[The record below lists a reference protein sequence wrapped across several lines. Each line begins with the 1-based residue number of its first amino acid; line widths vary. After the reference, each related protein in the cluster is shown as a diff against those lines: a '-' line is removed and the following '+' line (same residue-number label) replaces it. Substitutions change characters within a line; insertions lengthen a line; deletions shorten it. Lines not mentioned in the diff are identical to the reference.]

1 MIILITG
8 ASHTGKT
15 LLAQRMLEKH
25 KYPYLSIDHLKMG
38 LIRSGNTALT
48 PEDDDS
54 LTEYLWPIVREI
66 IKTAIENQQNLII
79 EGCYIPFDWRQDFDE
94 RYLPSIRF
102 ICLAMTDKYIDAHF
116 DSIKEHGSDIES
128 RLDDTAYTINNLKA
142 DNRRYIEGHRR
153 SGEQITLIDTDYELT
168 INTLLA
174 EKHMG
179 KALSDMT
186 TEELWE
192 LFPII
197 LTEHKEIW
205 DIWYAEEQKRLAG
218 ILPPETIRISH
229 IGSTAIK
236 SIWAK
241 PIIDILVELP
251 MSLPMGEI
259 KELLIQNGYTC
270 MSEQQDRSSFNR
282 GYTSE
287 GFAEKVFHLHLR
299 YEGDND
305 ELYFRDC
312 LNEDPL
318 LAKQYEEL
326 KLSLWKEF
334 EHDRDGYT
342 LAKTDFIAEQTDKAK
357 KYYGHRY

>member
-1 MIILITG
+1 M
-8 ASHTGKT
+8 
-15 LLAQRMLEKH
+15 E
-25 KYPYLSIDHLKMG
+25 
-38 LIRSGNTALT
+38 
-48 PEDDDS
+48 
-54 LTEYLWPIVREI
+54 
-66 IKTAIENQQNLII
+66 
-79 EGCYIPFDWRQDFDE
+79 
-94 RYLPSIRF
+94 
-102 ICLAMTDKYIDAHF
+102 
-116 DSIKEHGSDIES
+116 
-128 RLDDTAYTINNLKA
+128 
-142 DNRRYIEGHRR
+142 
-153 SGEQITLIDTDYELT
+153 
-168 INTLLA
+168 
-174 EKHMG
+174 

-186 TEELWE
+186 MEELWE

-205 DIWYAEEQKRLAG
+205 DKWYAEEQKRLAG

-241 PIIDILVELP
+241 PIIDILVEIPVSLP
-251 MSLPMGEI
+251 MSEI

-282 GYTSE
+282 GYTNE

-305 ELYFRDC
+305 ELYFRDY
-312 LNEDPL
+312 LNENPL

-326 KLSLWKEF
+326 KLSLWKKF

-342 LAKTDFIAEQTDKAK
+342 FAKTDFIAEHTDKAK
-357 KYYGHRY
+357 SSFERVKQYGNTEISTGRCCRNSANDCKSSDY